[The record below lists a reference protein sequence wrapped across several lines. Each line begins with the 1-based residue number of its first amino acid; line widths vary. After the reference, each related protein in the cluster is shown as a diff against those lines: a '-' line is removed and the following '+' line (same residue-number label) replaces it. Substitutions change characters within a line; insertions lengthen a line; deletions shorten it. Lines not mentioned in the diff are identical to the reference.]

1 MRKNFTAVALLCAT
15 LMVGMTACNK
25 SNQGPEVPQAGES
38 SYAVLSI
45 SLPTANS
52 SRANVGDKHQGET
65 YDGTVAENKVSS
77 VLVGFYKAGT
87 CAARI
92 DLNATHDGATTG
104 KFTGTDVATTSTGYK
119 LVTKAVK
126 VPKIANTDSY
136 DVVVFFNP
144 TEEVKGRINKGAS
157 IEDLKRFSNYDEAK
171 VITANGIMM
180 SNAKGIVNIT
190 GDKLFDTKEKAEE
203 AAAEKVSVQVER
215 AVAKVFVNPT
225 ITNDNASGSIAG
237 AKLKLLGWQLDVT
250 NLKYFP
256 MRVMDQKIKA
266 NSVGSAAAELEAE
279 TAASERV
286 DSYAKDPNFDA
297 ATTTIDTN
305 NFEYLAGLST
315 LPTFY
320 EAGYDDDK
328 GHYVAENTMAPDAQK
343 LRGTT
348 LVVFK
353 VKVTPTINGAEVT
366 SYVVYKGVAY
376 TVDDFTKRVTKSANT
391 SDADNGMPT
400 GFAAAVA
407 AFADGSATGV
417 DALNA
422 KIGKGKAFKDEA
434 SGISLYVGGV
444 NYYHMPIRHFTNEQ
458 QAAPMQ
464 YGRYGLVRNNIY
476 KLTINSIKNFGDPEV
491 VEPGDE
497 NDDPETLF
505 IAMSVELLPWLVR
518 ESGYDL

>member
-15 LMVGMTACNK
+15 FMVGMTACNK

-45 SLPTANS
+45 ALPNANS
-52 SRANVGDKHQGET
+52 TRANVGDKHQGET

-92 DLNATHDGATTG
+92 DLDATHNGETTG
-104 KFTGTDVATTSTGYK
+104 KFTGDDAADASTGYK

-126 VPKIANTDSY
+126 VPKIATSDSY

-171 VITANGIMM
+171 VITTNGIMM
-180 SNAKGIVNIT
+180 SNAKGLVNIK
-190 GDKLFDTKEKAEE
+190 GDKLYETKEKAEE
-203 AAAEKVSVQVER
+203 AAAEKVSVKVER
-215 AVAKVFVNPT
+215 AVAKVFVNSDIPT
-225 ITNDNASGSIAG
+225 KASGSIAG
-237 AKLKLLGWQLDVT
+237 ANLKLLGWQLDVT
-250 NLKYFP
+250 NQKYFP
-256 MRVMDQKIKA
+256 MRVMDQAIKA
-266 NSVGSAAAELEAE
+266 NSVGSAAATLEAE
-279 TAASERV
+279 TAASARV

-297 ATTTIDTN
+297 ATTTIDAN
-305 NFEYLAGLST
+305 NFKYLAGST
-315 LPTFY
+315 LPDFY
-320 EAGYDDDK
+320 TPGYDDDK
-328 GHYVAENTMAPDAQK
+328 GHYVAENTMSPEAQK

-353 VKVTPTINGAEVT
+353 VKVTPTIGGAEVT

-376 TVDDFTKRVTKSANT
+376 TVDDFRTRVTNSAT
-391 SDADNGMPT
+391 KTDEQNGMPA
-400 GFAAAVA
+400 GFKAAVETYKN
-407 AFADGSATGV
+407 SNTSGV
-417 DALNA
+417 DVLNG
-422 KIGKGKAFKDEA
+422 KIDAGKAFKDEA
-434 SGISLYVGGV
+434 SGISLYVDGV

>member
-45 SLPTANS
+45 SLPNANS
-52 SRANVGDKHQGET
+52 TRGVGDKHQGDF

-77 VLVGFYKAGT
+77 VLVGFYKGGT
-87 CAARI
+87 CSARI
-92 DLNATHDGATTG
+92 DLDATHDGATAS
-104 KFTGTDVATTSTGYK
+104 KFTGDDVADASTGYK

-126 VPKIANTDSY
+126 VPKIAASDSY

-144 TEEVKGRINKGAS
+144 TEEVKGRINQGAS
-157 IEDLKRFSNYDEAK
+157 IEDLERFSNYDATK
-171 VITANGIMM
+171 VITTNGIMM
-180 SNAKGIVNIT
+180 SNAKGLVNIK
-190 GDKLFDTKEKAEE
+190 GEKLYNTKEEAE
-203 AAAEKVSVQVER
+203 AKAAEKVSVQVER
-215 AVAKVFVNPT
+215 AVAKVFVNREIPT
-225 ITNDNASGSIAG
+225 KAIGSIAG
-237 AKLKLLGWQLDVT
+237 ATLELQGWQLDVT

-256 MRVMDQKIKA
+256 MRVMDQAIKE
-266 NSVGSAAAELEAE
+266 NSKDGAAATLEDE
-279 TAASERV
+279 TADSQRV
-286 DSYAKDPNFDA
+286 NSYAKDPNFDA
-297 ATTTIDTN
+297 ATTTIDAN
-305 NFEYLAGLST
+305 NFKYLAGST
-315 LPTFY
+315 LPDFY
-320 EAGYDDDK
+320 EAGYNDDQ

-353 VKVTPTINGAEVT
+353 VKVTPTIGGAEVDK
-366 SYVVYKGVAY
+366 YIVYKGVAY
-376 TVDDFTKRVTKSANT
+376 TVDDFKDRVTNT
-391 SDADNGMPT
+391 ATKTDEQNGMPA
-400 GFAAAVA
+400 GFKDAV
-407 AFADGSATGV
+407 DTYKNSTTSGV
-417 DALNA
+417 DILNG
-422 KIGKGKAFKDEA
+422 KIDEGKAFKDD
-434 SGISLYVGGV
+434 SGISLYVDGV

-491 VEPGDE
+491 VEPEDE

-505 IAMSVELLPWLVR
+505 IAMSVELQPWLVR
-518 ESGYDL
+518 ESSYDL

>member
-45 SLPTANS
+45 ALPTANS
-52 SRANVGDKHQGET
+52 TKAVDDVHQGDT
-65 YDGTVAENKVSS
+65 YAGTVAENKVSS
-77 VLVGFYKAGT
+77 VLVGFYKGGT
-87 CAARI
+87 CSARI
-92 DLNATHDGATTG
+92 DLDANHSGTSTE
-104 KFTGTDVATTSTGYK
+104 KFTGTDVADASTGYK

-157 IEDLKRFSNYDEAK
+157 IEDLKRVSGYDEAK
-171 VITANGIMM
+171 VITTNGIMM
-180 SNAKGIVNIT
+180 SNAKGLVNIK
-190 GDKLFDTKEKAEE
+190 GDKLYNTKEEAEQ

-215 AVAKVFVNPT
+215 AVAKVFVNPSIPT
-225 ITNDNASGSIAG
+225 TATGSIAG
-237 AKLKLLGWQLDVT
+237 AKLALQGWSLNVT
-250 NLKYFP
+250 NKKYFP
-256 MRVMDQKIKA
+256 MRVMDQAIKA
-266 NSVGSAAAELEAE
+266 NSVGNAAATLEDE
-279 TAASERV
+279 TADSQRV
-286 DSYAKDPNFDA
+286 NSYAKDPNFDA
-297 ATTTIDTN
+297 ATTTIDN
-305 NFEYLAGLST
+305 DNFVYLANLTT
-315 LPTFY
+315 LPNFY

-328 GHYVAENTMAPDAQK
+328 GHYVAENTMSADAQK

-353 VKVTPTINGAEVT
+353 VKVTPTIDGAEVDK
-366 SYVVYKGVAY
+366 YVVYKGVAY
-376 TVDDFTKRVTKSANT
+376 TVDDFKTRVTNSATKS
-391 SDADNGMPT
+391 DEENGMPS
-400 GFAAAVA
+400 GFQTLVA
-407 AFADGSATGV
+407 SFAEGTTSGV

-422 KIGKGKAFKDEA
+422 KIDAGKAFTQD
-434 SGISLYVGGV
+434 GISLYVDGV
-444 NYYHMPIRHFTNEQ
+444 NYYQMPIRHFTNEQ

-491 VEPGDE
+491 VNPEDE

-505 IAMSVELLPWLVR
+505 IAMSVELQPWLVR

>member
-15 LMVGMTACNK
+15 FMVGMTACNK

-45 SLPTANS
+45 SLPTPNS
-52 SRANVGDKHQGET
+52 TKAVDGVHQGDT
-65 YDGTVAENKVSS
+65 YVGTVAENKVSS
-77 VLVGFYKAGT
+77 VLVGFYKGGT
-87 CAARI
+87 CSARI
-92 DLNATHDGATTG
+92 DLDATHTG
-104 KFTGTDVATTSTGYK
+104 ETSGTFTGNDVATTSTGYK

-126 VPKIANTDSY
+126 VPKIANTESY

-171 VITANGIMM
+171 VITTNGIMM
-180 SNAKGIVNIT
+180 SNAKGLVNIK
-190 GDKLFDTKEKAEE
+190 GDKLYNTKEEAEK
-203 AAAEKVSVQVER
+203 AAANKVTVQVER
-215 AVAKVFVNPT
+215 AVAKVFVNPAIPPT
-225 ITNDNASGSIAG
+225 AAGSIAG
-237 AKLKLLGWQLDVT
+237 AKLELLGWQLDVT

-256 MRVMDQKIKA
+256 MRVMDQAIKA
-266 NSVGSAAAELEAE
+266 NSVGSAAATLEAE
-279 TAASERV
+279 TAASARV

-297 ATTTIDTN
+297 ATTTIDAN
-305 NFEYLAGLST
+305 NFVYLAGLST

-320 EAGYDDDK
+320 EAGYDDVK
-328 GHYVAENTMAPDAQK
+328 GHYVAENTMAPEAQK

-400 GFAAAVA
+400 GFQTLVQS
-407 AFADGSATGV
+407 FAEGTTTGV
-417 DALNA
+417 DALTA
-422 KIGKGKAFKDEA
+422 KINEGKAFA
-434 SGISLYVGGV
+434 QNGISLYVDGV

>member
-45 SLPTANS
+45 SLPTPNS
-52 SRANVGDKHQGET
+52 TRGVDGKHQGDT
-65 YDGTVAENKVSS
+65 YAGTIAENKVSS
-77 VLVGFYKAGT
+77 VLVGFYKDGK
-87 CAARI
+87 CSARI
-92 DLNATHDGATTG
+92 DLNATHNGAPFG
-104 KFTGTDVATTSTGYK
+104 KFTGDDAAEASTGSM

-126 VPKIANTDSY
+126 VPKIATDDSY

-144 TEEVKGRINKGAS
+144 TEEVKARINKDAS
-157 IEDLKRFSNYDEAK
+157 IEDLKRFSNYEEKK

-180 SNAKGIVNIT
+180 SNAKGLVNIK
-190 GDKLFDTKEKAEE
+190 GDKLYETKEKAEE

-225 ITNDNASGSIAG
+225 IPAQASGSIAG
-237 AKLKLLGWQLDVT
+237 AKLALQGWQLDVT
-250 NLKYFP
+250 NKKYFP
-256 MRVMDQKIKA
+256 MRVMDQAIKA
-266 NSVGSAAAELEAE
+266 NSVGNAAATLEDE
-279 TAASERV
+279 TADSQRV
-286 DSYAKDPNFDA
+286 NSYAKDPNFDA
-297 ATTTIDTN
+297 ATTTIDN
-305 NFEYLAGLST
+305 DNFVYLANLTT
-315 LPTFY
+315 LPDFY

-328 GHYVAENTMAPDAQK
+328 GHYVAENTMSADAQK

-353 VKVTPTINGAEVT
+353 VKVTPTIGGAEVDK
-366 SYVVYKGVAY
+366 YVVYKGVAY
-376 TVDDFTKRVTKSANT
+376 TVDEFKTRVTNSAT
-391 SDADNGMPT
+391 TEDAENGMPT
-400 GFAAAVA
+400 GFKGAVA
-407 AFADGSATGV
+407 GFADGSTSGA
-417 DALNA
+417 DALNG
-422 KIGKGKAFKDEA
+422 KIDEGKAFKDEA
-434 SGISLYVGGV
+434 SGISLYVDGV

-491 VEPGDE
+491 VEPEDE

-505 IAMSVELLPWLVR
+505 IAMSVELQPWLVR

>member
-45 SLPTANS
+45 SLPNANS
-52 SRANVGDKHQGET
+52 TRGVGDKHQGDF

-77 VLVGFYKAGT
+77 VLVGFYKGGT
-87 CAARI
+87 CSARI
-92 DLNATHDGATTG
+92 DIDANHTG
-104 KFTGTDVATTSTGYK
+104 TPTDKFTGTDVADASTGYK

-126 VPKIANTDSY
+126 VPKIATSDSY

-144 TEEVKGRINKGAS
+144 TEEVKGRINQGAS

-171 VITANGIMM
+171 VITPNGIMM
-180 SNAKGIVNIT
+180 SNAKGLVNIK
-190 GDKLFDTKEKAEE
+190 GDKLYKTKEEAEK

-215 AVAKVFVNPT
+215 AVAKVFVNST
-225 ITNDNASGSIAG
+225 ITTGAAGSIAG
-237 AKLKLLGWQLDVT
+237 AKLELQGWQLDVT

-256 MRVMDQKIKA
+256 MRVMDQAIEK
-266 NSVGSAAAELEAE
+266 NSQDGDPASLVDE
-279 TAASERV
+279 TAESARV
-286 DSYAKDPNFDA
+286 DSYAKDPNFDT
-297 ATTTIDTN
+297 ATATIDTD
-305 NFEYLAGLST
+305 NFVYLAGQST
-315 LPTFY
+315 LPDFY

-353 VKVTPTINGAEVT
+353 VKVTPTIDGTPVT

-376 TVDDFTKRVTKSANT
+376 TVNEFKKRVTNSANK
-391 SDADNGMPT
+391 SDEENGMPS
-400 GFAAAVA
+400 GFKTIVES
-407 AFADGSATGV
+407 FADGETSGV
-417 DALNA
+417 DVLNG
-422 KIGKGKAFKDEA
+422 KIDEGKAFKDD
-434 SGISLYVGGV
+434 SGISLYVDGV

-491 VEPGDE
+491 VEPENE

-505 IAMSVELLPWLVR
+505 IAMSVELQPWLVR

>member
-45 SLPTANS
+45 SLPNANS
-52 SRANVGDKHQGET
+52 TRGVGDRHQGDF

-77 VLVGFYKAGT
+77 VLVGFYKGGT
-87 CAARI
+87 CSARI
-92 DLNATHDGATTG
+92 DLDATHDGATAS
-104 KFTGTDVATTSTGYK
+104 KFTGDDVADASTGYK

-126 VPKIANTDSY
+126 VPKIAASDSY

-144 TEEVKGRINKGAS
+144 TEEVKGRINQGAS
-157 IEDLKRFSNYDEAK
+157 IEDLKRFSNYDATK
-171 VITANGIMM
+171 VITTNGIMM
-180 SNAKGIVNIT
+180 SNAKGLVNIK
-190 GDKLFDTKEKAEE
+190 GDKLYETKEKAEE

-215 AVAKVFVNPT
+215 AVAKVFVNPEIPT
-225 ITNDNASGSIAG
+225 KAIGSIAG
-237 AKLKLLGWQLDVT
+237 AALELQGWQLDVT

-256 MRVMDQKIKA
+256 MRVMDQAIKT
-266 NSVGSAAAELEAE
+266 NSVGNAPATLETE
-279 TAASERV
+279 TAESARV
-286 DSYAKDPNFDA
+286 DSYAKDPNFDT
-297 ATTTIDTN
+297 ATTTIDTD
-305 NFEYLAGLST
+305 NFVYLAGQST
-315 LPTFY
+315 LPDFY

-353 VKVTPTINGAEVT
+353 VKVTPTIDGTPVT

-376 TVDDFTKRVTKSANT
+376 TVDDFKKRVTNSATKS
-391 SDADNGMPT
+391 DEENGMPS
-400 GFAAAVA
+400 GFKTIVES
-407 AFADGSATGV
+407 FADGETSGV
-417 DALNA
+417 DVLNG
-422 KIGKGKAFKDEA
+422 KIDEGKAFKDD
-434 SGISLYVGGV
+434 SGISLYVDGV
-444 NYYHMPIRHFTNEQ
+444 NYYHMPIRHFINEQ

-491 VEPGDE
+491 VEPEDE

-505 IAMSVELLPWLVR
+505 IAMSVELQPWLVR

>member
-15 LMVGMTACNK
+15 FMVGMTACNK

-45 SLPTANS
+45 ALPTANS
-52 SRANVGDKHQGET
+52 TKAVDDVHQGDT

-77 VLVGFYKAGT
+77 VLVGFYKGGT
-87 CAARI
+87 CSARI
-92 DLNATHDGATTG
+92 DLDATHDGAASG
-104 KFTGTDVATTSTGYK
+104 KFTGNDVADASNGYK

-126 VPKIANTDSY
+126 VPKIATSDSY

-171 VITANGIMM
+171 VITTNGIMM
-180 SNAKGIVNIT
+180 SNAKGLVNIT
-190 GDKLFDTKEKAEE
+190 GDKLYETKEKAEE
-203 AAAEKVSVQVER
+203 AAANKISVQVER
-215 AVAKVFVNPT
+215 AVAKVFVNPDIPAT
-225 ITNDNASGSIAG
+225 ATGSIAG
-237 AKLKLLGWQLDVT
+237 AKLALQGWQLDVT

-256 MRVMDQKIKA
+256 MRVMDQAIKA
-266 NSVGSAAAELEAE
+266 NSVGSAAATLEDE
-279 TAASERV
+279 TADSQRV
-286 DSYAKDPNFDA
+286 NSYAKDPNFDA
-297 ATTTIDTN
+297 ATTTIDAN
-305 NFEYLAGLST
+305 NFKYLAGST
-315 LPTFY
+315 LPAFY
-320 EAGYDDDK
+320 EAGYNDDQ

-353 VKVTPTINGAEVT
+353 VKVTPTIGGAEVDQ
-366 SYVVYKGVAY
+366 YIVYKGVAY
-376 TVDDFTKRVTKSANT
+376 TVDDFKTRVTNSAT
-391 SDADNGMPT
+391 KTDEENGMPS
-400 GFAAAVA
+400 GFKTMVDG
-407 AFADGSATGV
+407 FADGTSSGV
-417 DALNA
+417 DILNG
-422 KIGKGKAFKDEA
+422 KIDEGKAFKDEA
-434 SGISLYVGGV
+434 SGISFYVDGV

-491 VEPGDE
+491 VEPEDE

-505 IAMSVELLPWLVR
+505 IAMSVELMPWLVR